1 MNDPI
6 RTQALLAGS
15 EERLRVFNY
24 LVPTVV
30 EQTNRGERA
39 FDLYSRL
46 LKENIIFLA
55 TPIDDTIA
63 NLVVAQ
69 LLHLE
74 SEDADKDISL
84 YINSPG
90 GDITALFAIYDT
102 MQYIKPDVTTLC
114 FGQAASAAAVLLAAG
129 KKGKRL
135 ALPRARIIIHQPY
148 GQAIGQATDIELA
161 AKEIERMRTM
171 LEEMLADHTGQP
183 TDKIHRDTDRDFVM
197 SAEEAKAY
205 GIIDEVLNVRES
217 VPEAVASAATA

>member
-1 MNDPI
+1 
-6 RTQALLAGS
+6 
-15 EERLRVFNY
+15 
-24 LVPTVV
+24 
-30 EQTNRGERA
+30 
-39 FDLYSRL
+39 
-46 LKENIIFLA
+46 LA

-148 GQAIGQATDIELA
+148 GQAIGQAADIELA

-217 VPEAVASAATA
+217 APAAVASATA

>member
-148 GQAIGQATDIELA
+148 GQAIGQAADIELA

-217 VPEAVASAATA
+217 APEAVASAATA